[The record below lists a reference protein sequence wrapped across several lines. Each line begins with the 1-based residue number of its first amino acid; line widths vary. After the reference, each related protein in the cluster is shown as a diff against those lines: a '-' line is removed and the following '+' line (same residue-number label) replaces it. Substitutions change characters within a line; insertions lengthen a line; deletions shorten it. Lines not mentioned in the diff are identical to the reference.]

1 MKQFKNLD
9 ITGPD
14 EQLVALME
22 KVSAKSPDGWRRD
35 DLVGNGIDMFSM
47 FSFAHSES
55 NGNPPVRLSL
65 LHESGRLHLSNIV
78 PDYGEH
84 GGQLSKRQY
93 NQILDKFAR
102 MLQGLNDSQLK
113 MDITSDDAAITDQIS
128 DEAAALLNSFS
139 TITNKSTGSMHP
151 ADFQRWAKFL
161 IRVHKEDAS
170 LREDFLSNWLV
181 EELEWPQEWADRLA
195 SEYRFARDLLQA
207 YDGAPQ

>member
-9 ITGPD
+9 IMGPD

-35 DLVGNGIDMFSM
+35 DPVGNGTDV

-55 NGNPPVRLSL
+55 NGNPPVRLYL

-78 PDYGEH
+78 PDYGEN

-93 NQILDKFAR
+93 NQTLDKFAK
-102 MLQGLNDSQLK
+102 MLQGLNDSQLE

-128 DEAAALLNSFS
+128 GEAENLLNSFS
-139 TITNKSTGSMHP
+139 NLANQSTGSMHP

-207 YDGAPQ
+207 YDGTPQ